1 MRWLDGTTNLMDV
14 NLGKLW
20 EAVSDGEAWRAA
32 VHGVVKR
39 WTQHGDQTTKTIFV
53 YHKKL
58 DFNSLLCLSNVYVI
72 PESLRFTYISL
83 LISQP

>member
-32 VHGVVKR
+32 VHGVVKS
-39 WTQHGDQTTKTIFV
+39 QTRLNDRATATNNEM
-53 YHKKL
+53 H
-58 DFNSLLCLSNVYVI
+58 CG
-72 PESLRFTYISL
+72 
-83 LISQP
+83 

>member
-39 WTQHGDQTTKTIFV
+39 WTQHGDQTTKTGV
-53 YHKKL
+53 RW
-58 DFNSLLCLSNVYVI
+58 SLGCS
-72 PESLRFTYISL
+72 SLAQNPFQNTNGGARWSAAQGVLKETL
-83 LISQP
+83 L